1 MDLFMLLRYGRFDL
15 KAKIQDILNNAQILG
30 NPIFDARDYNG
41 GAQYIIDQFSFLT
54 INGIRPI
61 AQNNINIIIGFMTAC
76 DGQQYFDETRKL
88 DFYNYSPNTIF
99 DKAKFI
105 SSVIESIL
113 NDM

>member
-1 MDLFMLLRYGRFDL
+1 
-15 KAKIQDILNNAQILG
+15 
-30 NPIFDARDYNG
+30 
-41 GAQYIIDQFSFLT
+41 
-54 INGIRPI
+54 
-61 AQNNINIIIGFMTAC
+61 MTAC

-105 SSVIESIL
+105 SSVIESTL